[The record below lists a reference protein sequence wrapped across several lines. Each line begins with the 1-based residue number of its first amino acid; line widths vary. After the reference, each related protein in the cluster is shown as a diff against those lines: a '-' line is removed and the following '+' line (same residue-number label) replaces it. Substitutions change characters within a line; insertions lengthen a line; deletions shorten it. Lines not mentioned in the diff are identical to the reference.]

1 MTGGTHMRLG
11 FLGTGTIAAAVV
23 RALAGQGHQIIVSH
37 RSAHQSQA
45 LAADI
50 AEVQSGT
57 NEQVIA
63 ASDVVFLGLLADQAA
78 SILAPLPFRAD
89 QTVIS
94 FMADMPL
101 AALGKLVA
109 PARAP
114 ALMLPYPG
122 IAKGGSPILTLG
134 DTSLIAALFTP
145 ANRIFAL
152 NTQAE
157 LQAWLCAQAVLS
169 PVAQMLGTAADW
181 LNDGPRGE
189 EFLRMLVA
197 TSLAAQPASDLIAAL
212 NTQGGYNQRLR
223 LHMDSAGMDKAL
235 RDGLDGLA

>member
-1 MTGGTHMRLG
+1 MRLG

-23 RALAGQGHQIIVSH
+23 GGLAGQGHQIMVSH
-37 RSAHQSQA
+37 RSTRHSNA
-45 LAADI
+45 LAAKF
-50 AEVQSGT
+50 AEVESGT
-57 NEQVIA
+57 NEQVLA
-63 ASDVVFLGLLADQAA
+63 ESDVIFLGLLAPHAPA
-78 SILAPLPFRAD
+78 ILAPLSFRTG

-94 FMADMPL
+94 FMAEMSL
-101 AALGKLVA
+101 EAVAKLVA
-109 PARAP
+109 PAHAP

-122 IAKGGSPILTLG
+122 IATGGSPILALG
-134 DTSLIAALFTP
+134 DTSMIEALFTP

-169 PVAQMLGTAADW
+169 PVAQMVDEAASW

-197 TSLAAQPASDLIAAL
+197 TSLAGQTCGDLLAAL
-212 NTQGGYNQRLR
+212 NTAGGYNQRLR
-223 LHMDSAGMDKAL
+223 LEMGRAGMSGAL
-235 RDGLDGLA
+235 RDGLSSLA